1 MLEKL
6 RSERGESIGEA
17 LAAMLIVAL
26 AALMLAGMTTAATR
40 IVEKSEKAYNVYLDQ
55 RNYLESGGASE
66 IPKNDPDGESSIA
79 TPVPVEGTLHMSG
92 TGIAAAAYEPVTATI
107 LKSGDRTVRITYRYQ
122 KGRITIQEQDNN
134 SEAE

>member
-26 AALMLAGMTTAATR
+26 AALMLAGMTTAANR

-55 RNYLESGGASE
+55 RNYLESGGASG
-66 IPKNDPDGESSIA
+66 ISKNDPDGESSIA
-79 TPVPVEGTLHMSG
+79 TPVRVEGTLHMSEN
-92 TGIAAAAYEPVTATI
+92 GIAATVSEPVTATI
-107 LKSGDRTVRITYRYQ
+107 LKSGDKNVRITYR
-122 KGRITIQEQDNN
+122 KAG
-134 SEAE
+134 

>member
-55 RNYLESGGASE
+55 RNYLESGGSSS
-66 IPKNDPDGESSIA
+66 IPKNDPDGQSSIA
-79 TPVPVEGTLHMSG
+79 TPVPVEGTLHMSVSG
-92 TGIAAAAYEPVTATI
+92 SGIEATASEPVTATI
-107 LKSGDRTVRITYRYQ
+107 LKSGDKNVRITYRYR
-122 KGRITIQEQDNN
+122 KEG
-134 SEAE
+134 

>member
-26 AALMLAGMTTAATR
+26 GALMLVGMTTAATR

-55 RNYLESGGASE
+55 RNYLESGGTSS
-66 IPKNDPDGESSIA
+66 IPKNDPDGQNSIA
-79 TPVPVEGTLHMSG
+79 APVPVEGYLHMSG
-92 TGIAAAAYEPVTATI
+92 KDIAAAASEPVTATI
-107 LKSGDRTVRITYRYQ
+107 LKSGDRNVMITYRYRKQ
-122 KGRITIQEQDNN
+122 NDN
-134 SEAE
+134 SDAAG

>member
-26 AALMLAGMTTAATR
+26 AALMLVGMTTAATR

-55 RNYLESGGASE
+55 RNYLESGGASG
-66 IPKNDPDGESSIA
+66 IQKNDPDGESSIA
-79 TPVPVEGTLHMSG
+79 TPVSVPGTLHMSG
-92 TGIAAAAYEPVTATI
+92 IDATASEPVTVTI
-107 LKSGDRTVRITYRYQ
+107 LKSGDRNVRITYRYR
-122 KGRITIQEQDNN
+122 KEG
-134 SEAE
+134 